1 MLGVPPHPTGRLTCL
16 PCRSA
21 PPTTAQPVDDARLA
35 EILANPG
42 FGQYFT
48 DHMFTVEWTPDAGWH
63 DARIDA
69 VRPAHARPGH
79 GGPALRAGDLR
90 GHEGLPPRR
99 RLDLDLPARGERR
112 ADGAL
117 QQAPGAARCSTG
129 EDFVAAVD
137 ALVEVDQR
145 WVPDAAGEKS
155 LYVRPFMIATETF
168 LGVRPGQHVTFMVI
182 ASPAG
187 AYFKGGVKPV
197 TLWLTEEYTRAGR
210 GGMGAA
216 KTGGNYAS
224 SLVAQQE
231 ATAQGCDQVVFLDAQ
246 EGKYVEELGGMN
258 MYFVYDDGRI
268 VTPETG
274 TILEGIT
281 RSSIIE
287 LAGKLGH
294 QVEER
299 KFSID
304 EWRDGV
310 ASGRITEV
318 FACGTA
324 AVVTPVGTLKWDGG
338 EVARRRRAP
347 ARSPCRSAR
356 RSSTSST
363 AAPRTPSAGCT
374 GSSERGPRPTPAP
387 AATRAGS
394 APCRVARH
402 R

>member
-1 MLGVPPHPTGRLTCL
+1 MQI
-16 PCRSA
+16 S
-21 PPTTAQPVDDARLA
+21 TTPSTQLVDDARLT

-42 FGQYFT
+42 FGVHFT
-48 DHMFTVEWTPDAGWH
+48 DHMFTVEWTPDTGWAQ
-63 DARIDA
+63 ARVTPYGPLTLDPATA
-69 VRPAHARPGH
+69 VLHYAQETFEGMKAYRHEDGSIWTFRP
-79 GGPALRAGDLR
+79 
-90 GHEGLPPRR
+90 E
-99 RLDLDLPARGERR
+99 EN
-112 ADGAL
+112 
-117 QQAPGAARCSTG
+117 AARMARSSKRLAFP
-129 EDFVAAVD
+129 ELPVDDFVQAVD
-137 ALVEVDQR
+137 ALVTIDQR

-155 LYVRPFMIATETF
+155 LYLRPFMIATEKF
-168 LGVRPGQHVTFMVI
+168 LGVRPAQHVTFMVI

-197 TLWLTEEYTRAGR
+197 TLWLTTEYTRAGR

-231 ATAQGCDQVVFLDAQ
+231 ATAQGCDQVVFLDGQ

-258 MYFVYDDGRI
+258 MYFVYADGHI
-268 VTPETG
+268 VTPATG

-304 EWRDGV
+304 EWREGV
-310 ASGRITEV
+310 TSGDIVEV

-324 AVVTPVGTLKWDGG
+324 AVVTPVGSLKWDGG
-338 EVARRRRAP
+338 EAP
-347 ARSPCRSAR
+347 APG
-356 RSSTSST
+356 STDLT
-363 AAPRTPSAGCT
+363 MRIRQALVDIQYG
-374 GSSERGPRPTPAP
+374 
-387 AATRAGS
+387 RAEDTFGWMHKV
-394 APCRVARH
+394 C
-402 R
+402 

>member
-1 MLGVPPHPTGRLTCL
+1 MDISTTRSTSQVP
-16 PCRSA
+16 
-21 PPTTAQPVDDARLA
+21 DDRLA

-42 FGQYFT
+42 FGQHFT
-48 DHMFTVEWTPDAGWH
+48 DHMFTVEWTPEAGWH
-63 DARIDA
+63 DARIEPYGPLSLDPATA
-69 VRPAHARPGH
+69 VLHYAQETFEGMKAYRHEDGSVWTFRPEANAERMV
-79 GGPALRAGDLR
+79 RSS
-90 GHEGLPPRR
+90 R
-99 RLDLDLPARGERR
+99 RLAFPVLDVP
-112 ADGAL
+112 
-117 QQAPGAARCSTG
+117 
-129 EDFVAAVD
+129 DFVDAVD

-145 WVPDAAGEKS
+145 WVPDPAGEKS

-168 LGVRPGQHVTFMVI
+168 LGVRPSRHVTFMVI

-187 AYFKGGVKPV
+187 AYFKGGIKPV

-231 ATAQGCDQVVFLDAQ
+231 ATAHGCDQVVFLDAQ
-246 EGKYVEELGGMN
+246 EGRYVEELGGMN
-258 MYFVYDDGRI
+258 MYFVLADGRI

-310 ASGRITEV
+310 ASGEIVEI

-324 AVVTPVGTLKWDGG
+324 AVVTPVGELRWDGG
-338 EVARRRRAP
+338 
-347 ARSPCRSAR
+347 
-356 RSSTSST
+356 T
-363 AAPRTPSAGCT
+363 A
-374 GSSERGPRPTPAP
+374 PAP
-387 AATRAGS
+387 ASTDLTMRIRQALVDVQYGRAEDTFGWMH
-394 APCRVARH
+394 RVC
-402 R
+402 